1 MVLRCDLFML
11 NCENLNEI
19 DISESLEA
27 DLVIIGSGPAGY
39 SIAREFAGS
48 KVTVLVL
55 ESGVLTE
62 QPAYAELNR
71 TEKIGEP
78 RTAEQLERRNDFH
91 GDQSSSWSND
101 VQAYGVRNR
110 LLGGSSLSWA
120 GKSAAFAAI
129 DFEKRNWVPHSGWPF
144 TREALLP
151 YLDRAAQLLNLGPNC
166 YDEQLWELMAA
177 KPVEPQLDKA
187 KLRSFFWQFARSRIS
202 KMDVT
207 RFGEEFLRLQA
218 ANICVLL
225 NATVTHIN
233 THPETRAFES
243 LDVSTIEG
251 RTVKVKAA
259 AVVLAAGGI
268 ENARLLLASNRIN
281 AAGVGN
287 DHDLVGRFL
296 MDHPG
301 ACIGHFRLADADK
314 LNDRFGFYGVRGQE
328 RWHMYMHGLVL
339 SDEIQAEER
348 LLNCALY
355 VISQRALDDPW
366 EAIKRLLKRRSERPL
381 EDIRSIFSNSDLL
394 LTGIGNVLLSG
405 RLVPEAIKEKVINT
419 LIAWFPNLVVRERL
433 RRGLPHKIDR
443 VDINAISEQCPD
455 RDSRVM
461 LSEHKDRF
469 GVPLPLVDWR
479 IGRQER
485 MSIIRLA
492 HHMRDELQRV
502 GLPVPVLEDWVAQ
515 SRPED
520 AVLIDMAHSCGTT
533 RMAEDPREGVVDPQ
547 CRVHGVEGLY
557 IAGSSV
563 FPTGSHVNPT
573 LMIMAL
579 AIRLADRIKA
589 DMRQKLEAVDA
600 VAPSEAL
607 QRWRPE
613 LAAE

>member
-1 MVLRCDLFML
+1 ML
-11 NCENLNEI
+11 NCEDLNNI
-19 DISESLEA
+19 GISQSLEA

-48 KVTVLVL
+48 KVKVLVL

-78 RTAEQLERRNDFH
+78 RTVEQMKRRNDFH
-91 GDQSSSWSND
+91 GTQSSSWSND
-101 VQAYGVRNR
+101 VQPYGVRNR
-110 LLGGSSLSWA
+110 LLGGASFRWV
-120 GKSAAFAAI
+120 GKSAAFAPI
-129 DFEKRNWVPHSGWPF
+129 DFEKRDWVPHSGWPF
-144 TREALLP
+144 TRQSLLP
-151 YLDRAAQLLNLGPNC
+151 FLDRAAQLLNLGPNC
-166 YDEQLWELMAA
+166 YDEQLWELMAT
-177 KPVEPQLDKA
+177 KPIEPQLDKA

-207 RFGEEFLRLQA
+207 RFGEEFHHLQA
-218 ANICVLL
+218 ANIRVLL

-233 THPETRAFES
+233 THPETRVFES

-259 AVVLAAGGI
+259 AAVLAAGGI
-268 ENARLLLASNRIN
+268 ENPRLLLASNRIH
-281 AAGVGN
+281 ASGVGN
-287 DHDLVGRFL
+287 EYDLVGRFL

-301 ACIGHFRLADADK
+301 ARIGHFRLADLDK
-314 LNDRFGFYGVRGQE
+314 INDRFGFYGVRGRE

-355 VISQRALDDPW
+355 VISQRSIDDPW

-381 EDIRSIFSNSDLL
+381 EDIRSILANFDLL
-394 LTGIGNVLLSG
+394 LTGVGNLVLSG
-405 RLVPEAIKEKVINT
+405 RLVPEAIKERAINAI
-419 LIAWFPNLVVRERL
+419 IAWFPNLAVREQL

-443 VDINAISEQCPD
+443 LDIDAISEQCPD
-455 RDSRVM
+455 RDSRIM
-461 LSEHKDRF
+461 LSERKDRF
-469 GVPLPLVDWR
+469 GMPLALADWR
-479 IGRQER
+479 IGRHER

-520 AVLIDMAHSCGTT
+520 GVLIDMAHPCGTT

-579 AIRLADRIKA
+579 AVRLADRIKA
-589 DMRQKLEAVDA
+589 DMREKIEAA
-600 VAPSEAL
+600 ATSGAL
-607 QRWRPE
+607 HRQRPE

>member
-1 MVLRCDLFML
+1 ML
-11 NCENLNEI
+11 SFDNLNNI
-19 DISESLEA
+19 DTSKSLEV
-27 DLVIIGSGPAGY
+27 DLAIIGSGPAGY

-48 KVTVLVL
+48 TVRVLVL

-62 QPAYAELNR
+62 EPAYTELNR
-71 TEKIGEP
+71 IEKIGEP
-78 RTAEQLERRNDFH
+78 RAAEQVKRRNNFH
-91 GDQSSSWSND
+91 GAQSRSWSND
-101 VQAYGVRNR
+101 DQPYGVRNR
-110 LLGGSSLSWA
+110 VLGGASLAWV
-120 GKSAAFAAI
+120 GKSAAFAPI

-144 TREALLP
+144 TRQSVVP
-151 YLDRAAQLLNLGPNC
+151 YLDRAAELLNLGPNC

-177 KPVEPQLDKA
+177 KPIEPQLNKA
-187 KLRSFFWQFARSRIS
+187 KLRSFFWQFARSRIN

-207 RFGEEFLRLQA
+207 RFGEEFRQLRA
-218 ANICVLL
+218 ANIRVLL
-225 NATVTHIN
+225 NATVTHID

-243 LDVSTIEG
+243 LEVSTIEG

-268 ENARLLLASNRIN
+268 ENPRLLLASNRIH

-287 DHDLVGRFL
+287 ERDLVGRFL

-301 ACIGHFRLADADK
+301 ARIGHFRLADLDK
-314 LNDRFGFYGVRGQE
+314 INDRFGFYGVRGRE

-339 SDEIQAEER
+339 SDEVQAEEL

-355 VISQRALDDPW
+355 VIGQRAVDDPW
-366 EAIKRLLKRRSERPL
+366 EAIKRLLKLRSKRPL
-381 EDIRSIFSNSDLL
+381 QDIRSIVANSDLL
-394 LTGIGNVLLSG
+394 LTGVGNLLLSG
-405 RLVPEAIKEKVINT
+405 RLVPEAIKEKAINSI
-419 LIAWFPNLVVRERL
+419 IAWFPNLVVREQL

-443 VDINAISEQCPD
+443 LDIDAISEQRPD
-455 RDSRVM
+455 RDSRIM
-461 LSEHKDRF
+461 LSERRDRF
-469 GVPLPLVDWR
+469 GMPLALADWR
-479 IGRQER
+479 IGRHER

-492 HHMRDELQRV
+492 HHLRDELQRV

-520 AVLIDMAHSCGTT
+520 GVFIDMAHPCGTT
-533 RMAEDPREGVVDPQ
+533 RMAENPREGVVDPQ

-563 FPTGSHVNPT
+563 FPTASHVNPT

-579 AIRLADRIKA
+579 AVRLADQIKA
-589 DMRQKLEAVDA
+589 DMREKSAA
-600 VAPSEAL
+600 AATSEAF
-607 QRWRPE
+607 QRQRPA